1 MFIRSEEKL
10 FLKVLDDM
18 SILRAER
25 NVAKRLLHVGHLLV
39 EYGVLIIVDK
49 ITESEDLP
57 RTLSQQRVRMFFI
70 SGFHWVYVSNY

>member
-70 SGFHWVYVSNY
+70 SSFQN

>member
-10 FLKVLDDM
+10 LPKVLDDM

-70 SGFHWVYVSNY
+70 SSFQN